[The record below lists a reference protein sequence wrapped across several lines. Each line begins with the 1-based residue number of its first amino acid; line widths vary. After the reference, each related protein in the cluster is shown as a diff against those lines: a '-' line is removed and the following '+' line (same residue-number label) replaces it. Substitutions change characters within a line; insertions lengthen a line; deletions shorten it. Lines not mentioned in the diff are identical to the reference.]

1 MLIAIQATILKSHPI
16 DSQNGVPDNFQ
27 SISIPKNSKIE
38 YNWIKPAENNHWVIE
53 LKSPEL
59 GRFNWYIFRDH
70 VKVQETKS
78 EIIADLPKLILF
90 EDWKNPSAKI
100 SKYFSVGEVTKN
112 DPQRIPIAG
121 SDIEKNILA
130 LARELDKI
138 REDWD
143 SAIIVTS
150 WYRPAAINKA
160 VGGASGSQ
168 HIYGRAV
175 DIKAANKDLVR
186 FQSWLDQF
194 WFGALGYGARKGFV
208 HLDTRN
214 GKGWKDSGQ
223 KGVRWNY

>member
-1 MLIAIQATILKSHPI
+1 MLTVIQTTILKSHPI

-27 SISIPKNSKIE
+27 SVSIPKNSKIE
-38 YNWIKPAENNHWVIE
+38 YNWIRPAENNHWVIE
-53 LKSPEL
+53 LKSPQF
-59 GRFNWYIFRDH
+59 GRKTWYVFRDH
-70 VKVQETKS
+70 VKVEENKS
-78 EIIADLPKLILF
+78 EIIADLPI
-90 EDWKNPSAKI
+90 DWKNSSAKI

-138 REDWD
+138 RQDWD

-150 WYRPAAINKA
+150 WYRPPAVNKT
-160 VGGASGSQ
+160 VGGTSASQ

-175 DIKAANKDLVR
+175 DIKPANNDLTR
-186 FQSWLDQF
+186 FQSWLDQY

-214 GKGWKDSGQ
+214 GKGWKDSGK

>member
-1 MLIAIQATILKSHPI
+1 MLIAIQDTILKSHPI

-27 SISIPKNSKIE
+27 SVSIPKNSKIE
-38 YNWIKPAENNHWVIE
+38 YNWIRPAENNHWVIE
-53 LKSPEL
+53 LKSPQF
-59 GRFNWYIFRDH
+59 GRKTWYVFRDH
-70 VKVQETKS
+70 VKVEENKS
-78 EIIADLPKLILF
+78 EIIADLSI
-90 EDWKNPSAKI
+90 DWKNPLQKI
-100 SKYFSVGEVTKN
+100 SKHFSVGEVTKN

-138 REDWD
+138 RQDWD

-150 WYRPAAINKA
+150 WYRPPAVNKT
-160 VGGASGSQ
+160 VGGTSASQ

-175 DIKAANKDLVR
+175 DIKPANNDLTR
-186 FQSWLDQF
+186 FQSWLDQY

-214 GKGWKDSGQ
+214 GKGWKDSGK

>member
-1 MLIAIQATILKSHPI
+1 MLTAIQATILKSHPI

-27 SISIPKNSKIE
+27 SVSIQKNSKIE
-38 YNWIKPAENNHWVIE
+38 YNWIRPAENNHWVIE
-53 LKSPEL
+53 LKSPQL
-59 GRFNWYIFRDH
+59 NRFNWYIFRDH
-70 VKVQETKS
+70 VKVEENKS

-90 EDWKNPSAKI
+90 DDWKNPNAKI

-150 WYRPAAINKA
+150 WYRPPAVNKA
-160 VGGASGSQ
+160 VGGSSGSQ
-168 HIYGRAV
+168 HLYGRAV
-175 DIKAANKDLVR
+175 DIKPANNDLTR
-186 FQSWLDQF
+186 FQSWLDQN

-208 HLDTRN
+208 HLDIRN
-214 GKGWKDSGQ
+214 GKGWKDSGK